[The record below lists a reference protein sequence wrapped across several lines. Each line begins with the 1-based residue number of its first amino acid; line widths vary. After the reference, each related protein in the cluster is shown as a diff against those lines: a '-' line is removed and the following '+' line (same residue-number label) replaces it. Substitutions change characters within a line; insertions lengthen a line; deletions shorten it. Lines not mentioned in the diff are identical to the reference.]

1 MQLLALSLD
10 YKSAPLALR
19 ERVCFP
25 EERALGALAD
35 LRRSLSQLIG
45 ESAIVSTCNR
55 TEIYGAVKDVVA
67 ASDALI
73 DWLAGGS
80 ALLRSELRSHVR
92 TLSRDEAARHAF
104 RVASGLES
112 MVIGEPQI
120 LGQMKS
126 AARNAHLAGT
136 LGPLLHPLFQRAFA
150 VAKAVRT
157 RTDIGRGIVS
167 HAAAAVQLARGL
179 FGDLSET
186 RVLFIGAGAMIAS
199 VAPHFAAQKPR
210 QLAIANRTRR
220 RGERI
225 ARRFSGEALALA
237 DLSEYLQRFDIVVSC
252 TSSVLPLVTCAMV
265 ERAQLA
271 RGGRPLLMVDLGVPR
286 DIESQSAGLRG
297 VSLYTVDDLGKLVQ
311 SRASVRG
318 DAVAQAEAIVDAHL
332 KSFMDWM
339 ALRPCVPLLRRL
351 NEQVERM
358 RAAEL
363 ERARRI
369 VAHGHPVERA
379 LSSLAAGLSNKLLH
393 PPRTLLRGSTAPE
406 EARRFLDHWV
416 ASLEQGVRL

>member
-1 MQLLALSLD
+1 
-10 YKSAPLALR
+10 
-19 ERVCFP
+19 
-25 EERALGALAD
+25 
-35 LRRSLSQLIG
+35 
-45 ESAIVSTCNR
+45 
-55 TEIYGAVKDVVA
+55 
-67 ASDALI
+67 
-73 DWLAGGS
+73 
-80 ALLRSELRSHVR
+80 
-92 TLSRDEAARHAF
+92 
-104 RVASGLES
+104 
-112 MVIGEPQI
+112 
-120 LGQMKS
+120 
-126 AARNAHLAGT
+126 
-136 LGPLLHPLFQRAFA
+136 
-150 VAKAVRT
+150 
-157 RTDIGRGIVS
+157 
-167 HAAAAVQLARGL
+167 
-179 FGDLSET
+179 
-186 RVLFIGAGAMIAS
+186 
-199 VAPHFAAQKPR
+199 
-210 QLAIANRTRR
+210 
-220 RGERI
+220 
-225 ARRFSGEALALA
+225 
-237 DLSEYLQRFDIVVSC
+237 
-252 TSSVLPLVTCAMV
+252 
-265 ERAQLA
+265 
-271 RGGRPLLMVDLGVPR
+271 MVDLGVPR
-286 DIESQSAGLRG
+286 DIESQSAVLRG